1 MNKFFEPVI
10 GVVEFKAMDVATAG
24 ISEVNGGI
32 DQVGGGNDDYYQD

>member
-10 GVVEFKAMDVATAG
+10 EVVEFKAMDVATAG
-24 ISEVNGGI
+24 ISEGGI